1 MFAKLSDLL
10 DQRSNIILHSLLVNY
25 GWAEI
30 KIKRNKSTFCDC
42 RRLPF
47 NLVYEYLNSI
57 PFNDS
62 LSNAFQ
68 VIHPDAYSEHRKTS
82 KRKVLRK
89 YLYRLEVFK
98 RQTHKWCL
106 PILYGW
112 HLKI

>member
-30 KIKRNKSTFCDC
+30 KIKRNKST
-42 RRLPF
+42 
-47 NLVYEYLNSI
+47 VYEYLNSI

-62 LSNAFQ
+62 ISNAFQ

-89 YLYRLEVFK
+89 YL
-98 RQTHKWCL
+98 
-106 PILYGW
+106 
-112 HLKI
+112 